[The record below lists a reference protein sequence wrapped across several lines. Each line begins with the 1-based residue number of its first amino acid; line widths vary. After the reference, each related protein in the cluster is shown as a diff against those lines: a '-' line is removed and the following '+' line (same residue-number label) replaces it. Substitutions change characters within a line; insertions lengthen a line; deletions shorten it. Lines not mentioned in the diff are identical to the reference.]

1 MNNYKDLELSHKEL
15 FEHITVKDV
24 YRLHMSMH
32 DVLVNNY
39 CEFILNKETADGIN
53 IHFFL
58 HLVLN
63 KELDFQTNSASTD
76 FYDADISSQE
86 IFIENIILNPHQYR
100 LKPKEEKYR
109 PFTYDEIVALDWSRK
124 VVLEDGLGGL
134 KDGFIGVIT
143 GLSVPNKVYINAR
156 LHDSSFVCDSYTF
169 LDTGKPC
176 GVLE

>member
-109 PFTYDEIVALDWSRK
+109 PFTYDEIIALDWSRK
-124 VVLEDGLGGL
+124 IEHYKTTSLISNCSIDSTGETVISVSGGWVIVADGLL
-134 KDGFIGVIT
+134 KW
-143 GLSVPNKVYINAR
+143 K
-156 LHDSSFVCDSYTF
+156 F